1 VVEIVKAD
9 KGGDVEVPTLIT
21 NEVADHNT
29 KLLNKINNNKE
40 IKIISIKS
48 AILLQVITRLIP
60 RIEIKQLKI
69 EIDKDLFLLG
79 VKVSKLE
86 EVTINDLYNLNLYII
101 FNNK

>member
-1 VVEIVKAD
+1 VVEIVKVD
-9 KGGDVEVPTLIT
+9 KGGDVEVLTLIM

-48 AILLQVITRLIP
+48 AILLQVIINQ
-60 RIEIKQLKI
+60 IQVVIKQPKI
-69 EIDKDLFLLG
+69 EIDQDLFRLG

-86 EVTINDLYNLNLYII
+86 EVTINDLYNLNL
-101 FNNK
+101 